1 MTEQIRIEDVV
12 VGEGNEVKKGALI
25 TAHYRGLLD
34 DGTEFDSSYEKGR
47 PFQTVL
53 SKNKVIQGW
62 FQGLQGMRVGG
73 TRKLWVPAELARS
86 LRTVICTLKL
96 NYWKPLIATI
106 NGFVQ
111 SPAFAGTNRLT

>member
-12 VGEGNEVKKGALI
+12 LGEGSEVKKGALI

-73 TRKLWVPAELARS
+73 TRKLWVPAELAYGERQVGKIPPNS
-86 LRTVICTLKL
+86 NLYFEIELLEAL
-96 NYWKPLIATI
+96 N
-106 NGFVQ
+106 
-111 SPAFAGTNRLT
+111 RDD